1 VDDLWSPAGGLPVHR
16 DQLRA
21 QRPVSSMGK
30 PLLFSWLHDFLGA
43 DQLVSDDFLVGSAL
57 DEEAA
62 KQRSS
67 VINVNKNGR

>member
-1 VDDLWSPAGGLPVHR
+1 
-16 DQLRA
+16 
-21 QRPVSSMGK
+21 MGK